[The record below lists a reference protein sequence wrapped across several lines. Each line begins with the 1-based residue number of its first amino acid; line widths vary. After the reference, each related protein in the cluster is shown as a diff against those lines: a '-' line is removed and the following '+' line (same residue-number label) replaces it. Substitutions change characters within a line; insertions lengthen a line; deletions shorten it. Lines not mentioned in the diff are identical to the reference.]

1 MLRGQ
6 TARSACIVLSVIGM
20 AAFITFRATHSGAE
34 SDADSRT
41 VEELMDALRDRSAE
55 VRADAATGLMRHG
68 PEAIHALAPLLTA
81 LGDSSA
87 VVRANAA
94 AALGR
99 LGPRAEDA
107 LIRALGDSDP
117 QMRRGAAIALRV
129 NGQAMAAVPAL
140 ARHLGD
146 DDPGVRLN
154 AARMLS
160 RIGPC
165 AEPYLLNVLSSGA
178 PAAREAAAD
187 ALSEAE
193 WVSAAAVP
201 TLLISLAEPE
211 EPVGE
216 FVVKAFKTIGPNAVP
231 ELVAKLSSSDPRVR
245 RRAACALGKL
255 GPAASAAIGP
265 LTRGLADYDCL
276 VRANAAEALGRIG
289 CPNPAIVAGLHA
301 LVNDSEPLVRRT
313 VREALLQL
321 DPEHA
326 PPPPRRAPP
335 LPDPVP
341 VIQ

>member
-20 AAFITFRATHSGAE
+20 AAFITFRATHGGAE
-34 SDADSRT
+34 SDADNRT
-41 VEELMDALRDRSAE
+41 VEELIEALRDRSSE
-55 VRADAATGLMRHG
+55 VRAEAATGLMRHG

-107 LIRALGDSDP
+107 LIRGLGDSDP
-117 QMRRGAAIALRV
+117 QTRRGAAIALRV

-146 DDPGVRLN
+146 EDPGVRLN

-165 AEPYLLNVLSSGA
+165 AEPYLLNALASGS

-193 WVSAAAVP
+193 WVSAAAIP
-201 TLLISLAEPE
+201 TLLISLGEPE

-216 FVVKAFKTIGPNAVP
+216 YVVKAFKTVGPNAVP
-231 ELVAKLSSSDPRVR
+231 DLVAKISSTDPRVR

-255 GPAASAAIGP
+255 GPPSAVALGP
-265 LTRGLADYDCL
+265 LTRALNDYDCL
-276 VRANAAEALGRIG
+276 VRASAAEALGRIG
-289 CPNPAIVAGLHA
+289 CPSAAAIAGLQSR
-301 LVNDSEPLVRRT
+301 VNDCEPLVRRA

-335 LPDPVP
+335 LPEPVP

>member
-1 MLRGQ
+1 
-6 TARSACIVLSVIGM
+6 
-20 AAFITFRATHSGAE
+20 
-34 SDADSRT
+34 
-41 VEELMDALRDRSAE
+41 
-55 VRADAATGLMRHG
+55 
-68 PEAIHALAPLLTA
+68 
-81 LGDSSA
+81 
-87 VVRANAA
+87 
-94 AALGR
+94 
-99 LGPRAEDA
+99 
-107 LIRALGDSDP
+107 
-117 QMRRGAAIALRV
+117 
-129 NGQAMAAVPAL
+129 
-140 ARHLGD
+140 
-146 DDPGVRLN
+146 
-154 AARMLS
+154 
-160 RIGPC
+160 
-165 AEPYLLNVLSSGA
+165 LLNVLSSGA

-276 VRANAAEALGRIG
+276 VRANAAEALGCIG